1 MNHPSEWARYYDAP
15 NGTYRYRHKGTGVVR
30 DTLMN
35 IGKRFKKKVTRQT
48 LEKAVNE
55 ASKRMLKKAAE
66 KAEEKAADKIQ
77 AVLRSGVSNSVAV
90 PRPKSKKTPCVKP
103 KSKKTPSVKPKGKK
117 TPSVK
122 PKGKK
127 TPQRTLSTESRQ
139 KLKKMLNPGVPK
151 TKLSG
156 DSRKKLNQ
164 ILNAGRAARLKV
176 NQLIAEN

>member
-55 ASKRMLKKAAE
+55 ASKQMLKKAAE

-77 AVLRSGVSNSVAV
+77 AVLRSGDT
-90 PRPKSKKTPCVKP
+90 PRPQ
-103 KSKKTPSVKPKGKK
+103 
-117 TPSVK
+117 
-122 PKGKK
+122 GKK
-127 TPQRTLSTESRQ
+127 TPQRTLSTESKQ
-139 KLKKMLNPGVPK
+139 KLKKMMSGVPK

-156 DSRKKLNQ
+156 DLQKKLQQ
-164 ILNAGRAARLKV
+164 ILNLGRAAKLKV

>member
-77 AVLRSGVSNSVAV
+77 AVLRSGVSATKLQ
-90 PRPKSKKTPCVKP
+90 PTPKSKKTPTVKP
-103 KSKKTPSVKPKGKK
+103 KSKKTPTIKPKGKK

-122 PKGKK
+122 PKCK
-127 TPQRTLSTESRQ
+127 TPPQKLSTESRQ
-139 KLKKMLNPGVPK
+139 KLKKMQSGVPK

-156 DSRKKLNQ
+156 DSRKKLQQ

>member
-35 IGKRFKKKVTRQT
+35 IGKRFKKQVTRQT
-48 LEKAVNE
+48 LEKAVNK
-55 ASKRMLKKAAE
+55 ASKQMLKKAAE

-77 AVLRSGVSNSVAV
+77 AVLRSGVT
-90 PRPKSKKTPCVKP
+90 PHPQGKKTPSVKP

-117 TPSVK
+117 TP
-122 PKGKK
+122 
-127 TPQRTLSTESRQ
+127 PQKLSTESRQ
-139 KLKKMLNPGVPK
+139 KLKKMLNPGVA
-151 TKLSG
+151 TQLSA
-156 DSRKKLNQ
+156 DSRKKLQQ
-164 ILNAGRAARLKV
+164 ILNAGQAARMKV

>member
-35 IGKRFKKKVTRQT
+35 IGKRFKKQVTRQT
-48 LEKAVNE
+48 LEKAVNK
-55 ASKRMLKKAAE
+55 ASKQMLKKAAE

-77 AVLRSGVSNSVAV
+77 AVLRNSNSVAV
-90 PRPKSKKTPCVKP
+90 PHPQGKKTPSIKP
-103 KSKKTPSVKPKGKK
+103 KSKKTPSQK
-117 TPSVK
+117 
-122 PKGKK
+122 
-127 TPQRTLSTESRQ
+127 LSTESKQ
-139 KLKKMLNPGVPK
+139 KLKKMLNPGVA
-151 TKLSG
+151 TQLSG

-164 ILNAGRAARLKV
+164 ILNAGRAARMKV

>member
-1 MNHPSEWARYYDAP
+1 MNHPSEWARYYDPP

-55 ASKRMLKKAAE
+55 ASKQMLKKAAE

-77 AVLRSGVSNSVAV
+77 AVLRNSNSVAV
-90 PRPKSKKTPCVKP
+90 PRPQSKKTPSVKP
-103 KSKKTPSVKPKGKK
+103 KSKKTPSQK
-117 TPSVK
+117 
-122 PKGKK
+122 
-127 TPQRTLSTESRQ
+127 LSTESKQ
-139 KLKKMLNPGVPK
+139 KLKKMLNPGM
-151 TKLSG
+151 TTQLSG

-164 ILNAGRAARLKV
+164 ILNAGRAARMKV

>member
-35 IGKRFKKKVTRQT
+35 IGKRFKKQVTRQT
-48 LEKAVNE
+48 LEKAVNK
-55 ASKRMLKKAAE
+55 ASKQMLKKAAE

-77 AVLRSGVSNSVAV
+77 AVLRNSNSVAV
-90 PRPKSKKTPCVKP
+90 PRPKS
-103 KSKKTPSVKPKGKK
+103 KK

-127 TPQRTLSTESRQ
+127 TPQRTLSTESKQ
-139 KLKKMLNPGVPK
+139 KLKKMLNPGVA
-151 TKLSG
+151 TQLSG
-156 DSRKKLNQ
+156 DSRKKLQQ
-164 ILNAGRAARLKV
+164 ILNAGRAARMKV

>member
-35 IGKRFKKKVTRQT
+35 IGKRFKKQVTRKS

-55 ASKRMLKKAAE
+55 ASKQMLKKAAE

-77 AVLRSGVSNSVAV
+77 AVLRSGVSATKLQ
-90 PRPKSKKTPCVKP
+90 PTPKSKKTPTVKPKSKKTPTVKP
-103 KSKKTPSVKPKGKK
+103 KSKKTPSQK
-117 TPSVK
+117 
-122 PKGKK
+122 
-127 TPQRTLSTESRQ
+127 LSTESKQ
-139 KLKKMLNPGVPK
+139 KLKKMLNPGVA
-151 TKLSG
+151 TQLSG

-164 ILNAGRAARLKV
+164 ILNAGRAARMKV

>member
-55 ASKRMLKKAAE
+55 ASKQMLKKAAE

-77 AVLRSGVSNSVAV
+77 AVLRSGVSATKLQ
-90 PRPKSKKTPCVKP
+90 PTPQ
-103 KSKKTPSVKPKGKK
+103 SKTPSVKPKGKK
-117 TPSVK
+117 TP
-122 PKGKK
+122 
-127 TPQRTLSTESRQ
+127 PQKLSTESKQ
-139 KLKKMLNPGVPK
+139 KLKKML
-151 TKLSG
+151 TTQLSG
-156 DSRKKLNQ
+156 DSRKKLQQ
-164 ILNAGRAARLKV
+164 ILNAGRAAKLKV

>member
-55 ASKRMLKKAAE
+55 ASKQMLKKAAE

-77 AVLRSGVSNSVAV
+77 AVLRRGS
-90 PRPKSKKTPCVKP
+90 PR
-103 KSKKTPSVKPKGKK
+103 TPSVKPKGKK

-122 PKGKK
+122 PKAKK
-127 TPQRTLSTESRQ
+127 TPPQTLSTESKQ
-139 KLKKMLNPGVPK
+139 KLKKMMSAVSA
-151 TKLSG
+151 TQLSG
-156 DSRKKLNQ
+156 DSRKKLQQ
-164 ILNAGRAARLKV
+164 ILNAGRAAKLKV

>member
-15 NGTYRYRHKGTGVVR
+15 KGTYRYKHKGTGVVR

-48 LEKAVNE
+48 LKKAVNE
-55 ASKRMLKKAAE
+55 ASKQMLKKAAE

-77 AVLRSGVSNSVAV
+77 AVLRRGISNSVATRTPTVEV
-90 PRPKSKKTPCVKP
+90 PRTPR
-103 KSKKTPSVKPKGKK
+103 
-117 TPSVK
+117 

-127 TPQRTLSTESRQ
+127 TPQRGSTLSSESRQ
-139 KLKKMLNPGVPK
+139 KLKKMLSGVSA
-151 TKLSG
+151 TQLSG

-164 ILNAGRAARLKV
+164 ILNAGRAAKLKV
-176 NQLIAEN
+176 NQYLAEN

>member
-15 NGTYRYRHKGTGVVR
+15 KGTYRYKHKGTGVVR

-48 LEKAVNE
+48 LKKAVNE
-55 ASKRMLKKAAE
+55 ASKQMLKKAAE

-77 AVLRSGVSNSVAV
+77 AVLRSGVSATQSLGNKVAN
-90 PRPKSKKTPCVKP
+90 PTPQ
-103 KSKKTPSVKPKGKK
+103 GKK

-122 PKGKK
+122 PKGK
-127 TPQRTLSTESRQ
+127 TPQRALSTESRQ
-139 KLKKMLNPGVPK
+139 KLKKMLTSGVSA
-151 TKLSG
+151 TQLSG

-164 ILNAGRAARLKV
+164 ILNAGRAAKLKV
-176 NQLIAEN
+176 NQYLAEN

>member
-48 LEKAVNE
+48 LEKAVNK
-55 ASKRMLKKAAE
+55 ASKQMLKKAAE

-77 AVLRSGVSNSVAV
+77 AVLRNNT
-90 PRPKSKKTPCVKP
+90 PQSKKPSVKP
-103 KSKKTPSVKPKGKK
+103 KGKTPSVKPKSKK
-117 TPSVK
+117 K
-122 PKGKK
+122 
-127 TPQRTLSTESRQ
+127 LSTESKQ
-139 KLKKMLNPGVPK
+139 KLKKML
-151 TKLSG
+151 TTQLSG

-164 ILNAGRAARLKV
+164 ILNAGRAARMKV

>member
-48 LEKAVNE
+48 LKKAVNE
-55 ASKRMLKKAAE
+55 ASKQMLKKAAE

-77 AVLRSGVSNSVAV
+77 AVLRSGDSNSVAI
-90 PRPKSKKTPCVKP
+90 PRPQGKKTPSVKP

-139 KLKKMLNPGVPK
+139 KLKKMQSGVPK

-164 ILNAGRAARLKV
+164 ILNAGRAAKLKV

>member
-15 NGTYRYRHKGTGVVR
+15 KGTYRYKHKGTGVVR

-48 LEKAVNE
+48 LKKAVNE
-55 ASKRMLKKAAE
+55 ASKQMLKKAAE

-77 AVLRSGVSNSVAV
+77 AVLRRGISNSVATRTPTV
-90 PRPKSKKTPCVKP
+90 EVPHTPRPKSKRG
-103 KSKKTPSVKPKGKK
+103 S
-117 TPSVK
+117 
-122 PKGKK
+122 KK
-127 TPQRTLSTESRQ
+127 TPQRGSTLSTESRQ
-139 KLKKMLNPGVPK
+139 KLKKMLSGVPK

-164 ILNAGRAARLKV
+164 ILNAGQAAKLKV
-176 NQLIAEN
+176 NQYLAEN

>member
-15 NGTYRYRHKGTGVVR
+15 KGTYRYKHKGTGVVR

-35 IGKRFKKKVTRQT
+35 KGKRFKKKVTRQT
-48 LEKAVNE
+48 LKKAVNE
-55 ASKRMLKKAAE
+55 ASKQMLKKAAE

-77 AVLRSGVSNSVAV
+77 AVLRRGISNSVAT
-90 PRPKSKKTPCVKP
+90 R
-103 KSKKTPSVKPKGKK
+103 

-127 TPQRTLSTESRQ
+127 TPQRGSKKTTPLSTESRQ
-139 KLKKMLNPGVPK
+139 KLKKMLSGVSA
-151 TKLSG
+151 TQLSG

-164 ILNAGRAARLKV
+164 ILNAGRAAKLKV
-176 NQLIAEN
+176 NQYLAEN

>member
-15 NGTYRYRHKGTGVVR
+15 RGTYRYRHKGTGVVR

-35 IGKRFKKKVTRQT
+35 IGKRFKKQVTRQT

-55 ASKRMLKKAAE
+55 ASKQMLKKAAE

-77 AVLRSGVSNSVAV
+77 AVLRSGVSATKLQ
-90 PRPKSKKTPCVKP
+90 PTPKSKKTPTVKP
-103 KSKKTPSVKPKGKK
+103 KSKKTPTVKPK
-117 TPSVK
+117 TPSQK
-122 PKGKK
+122 
-127 TPQRTLSTESRQ
+127 LSTESKQ
-139 KLKKMLNPGVPK
+139 KLKKMLNPGVA
-151 TKLSG
+151 TQLSG

-164 ILNAGRAARLKV
+164 ILNAGRAARMKV

>member
-55 ASKRMLKKAAE
+55 ASKQMLKKAAE

-77 AVLRSGVSNSVAV
+77 AVLRNSNSVA
-90 PRPKSKKTPCVKP
+90 
-103 KSKKTPSVKPKGKK
+103 TPSVKPKGKK

-127 TPQRTLSTESRQ
+127 TPSVKPKSKKTPSQKLSTESRQ
-139 KLKKMLNPGVPK
+139 KLKKMLNPGVA
-151 TKLSG
+151 TQLSG
-156 DSRKKLNQ
+156 GFTEKVATDFKRGSGCKDESKPIDSRK
-164 ILNAGRAARLKV
+164 LK
-176 NQLIAEN
+176 

>member
-35 IGKRFKKKVTRQT
+35 IGKRFKKQVTRKS
-48 LEKAVNE
+48 LEKAVNK
-55 ASKRMLKKAAE
+55 ASKQMLKKAAE

-77 AVLRSGVSNSVAV
+77 AVLRNSNSVA
-90 PRPKSKKTPCVKP
+90 
-103 KSKKTPSVKPKGKK
+103 TPSVKPKGKK
-117 TPSVK
+117 TPTVK

-127 TPQRTLSTESRQ
+127 TPPQKLSTESKQ
-139 KLKKMLNPGVPK
+139 KLKKMLNPGVA
-151 TKLSG
+151 TQLSG
-156 DSRKKLNQ
+156 DSRKKLQQ
-164 ILNAGRAARLKV
+164 ILNAGRAARMKV

>member
-48 LEKAVNE
+48 LKKAVNE
-55 ASKRMLKKAAE
+55 ASKQMLKKAAE
-66 KAEEKAADKIQ
+66 KAAEKGAEKIQ
-77 AVLRSGVSNSVAV
+77 AVLRSGDT
-90 PRPKSKKTPCVKP
+90 PRP

-117 TPSVK
+117 TP
-122 PKGKK
+122 
-127 TPQRTLSTESRQ
+127 PQKLSTESRQ
-139 KLKKMLNPGVPK
+139 KLKKMLNPGVA
-151 TKLSG
+151 TQLSG

-164 ILNAGRAARLKV
+164 ILNAGRAARLKI

>member
-55 ASKRMLKKAAE
+55 ASKQMLKKAAE

-77 AVLRSGVSNSVAV
+77 AVLRNSNSVATH
-90 PRPKSKKTPCVKP
+90 TPSVKP

-117 TPSVK
+117 TP
-122 PKGKK
+122 
-127 TPQRTLSTESRQ
+127 PQKLSTESKQ
-139 KLKKMLNPGVPK
+139 KLKKMMSAVSA
-151 TKLSG
+151 TQLSG
-156 DSRKKLNQ
+156 DSRKKLQQ
-164 ILNAGRAARLKV
+164 ILNAGRAARMKV

>member
-35 IGKRFKKKVTRQT
+35 IGKRFKKQVTRQT

-55 ASKRMLKKAAE
+55 ASKQMLKKAAE

-77 AVLRSGVSNSVAV
+77 AVLRNSNSVA
-90 PRPKSKKTPCVKP
+90 TPSVKP
-103 KSKKTPSVKPKGKK
+103 KGKKTPSVKPKGKK

-127 TPQRTLSTESRQ
+127 TPPQKLSTESRQ
-139 KLKKMLNPGVPK
+139 KLKKMLNPGVA
-151 TKLSG
+151 TQLSG
-156 DSRKKLNQ
+156 DSRKKLQQ
-164 ILNAGRAARLKV
+164 ILNAGQAARMKV